1 MISIGLARIGNDPI
15 VRYTASN
22 DPVVDLSLSFNY
34 GRKGPDGK
42 RPTQWVK
49 ATLWGKRAESLAPY
63 LVKGQQLMVTLSELH
78 IETYDKKDGTQGVSL
93 VARVTEIELTQR
105 AEQKPKPVTAETFAE
120 MDDDIDWK

>member
-1 MISIGLARIGNDPI
+1 
-15 VRYTASN
+15 
-22 DPVVDLSLSFNY
+22 
-34 GRKGPDGK
+34 
-42 RPTQWVK
+42 
-49 ATLWGKRAESLAPY
+49 
-63 LVKGQQLMVTLSELH
+63 MVTLSELH

>member
-105 AEQKPKPVTAETFAE
+105 TEQKPKPVTAETFAE